1 MIPLELKIKI
11 VEEQVKINTDSTHRV
26 RNLKWD
32 LFQKKSDQVFG
43 IIPKDFEIYQSLN

>member
-11 VEEQVKINTDSTHRV
+11 VEEQVKINDENTHSV
-26 RNLKWD
+26 KNLKWD
-32 LFQKKSDQVFG
+32 LFQKKSEQVFG